1 MKYFT
6 YYLLYISPE
15 REVLGLQY
23 INTMGASLSSFKIGR
38 SSSKEEEKPTATTTK
53 TAAATVTPKKKKSGW
68 PKGKPRGKKKATK
81 DTPKKKSTGTKYAVV
96 LPPHHAVSQSRGSNG
111 KFAKTTPK
119 KKSTSSTIKSK
130 VTTATKKGKY
140 DDIGNGKGPTRQ
152 SRRTA
157 KANPPKVFFPTFPKS
172 KTPSKKFPL
181 TPSTRT
187 KVESKSKPILLKRKS
202 PRVVKH
208 KFIKGKSTTNS
219 LKSSLSSKYTPNATY
234 DVDELIFAWDKK
246 VLYEAKVT
254 SIKFICNKDGS
265 PTDIID
271 KYQVHYLGYKKMHD
285 KWIGIDKMLKVD
297 YDSNKYF
304 KESRGKL
311 AFEDGRWGE
320 VWGH

>member
-1 MKYFT
+1 
-6 YYLLYISPE
+6 
-15 REVLGLQY
+15 
-23 INTMGASLSSFKIGR
+23 MGASLSSFRIGKA
-38 SSSKEEEKPTATTTK
+38 SSKEETPTTATTTTTK
-53 TAAATVTPKKKKSGW
+53 TATATVTPKKKKGGW
-68 PKGKPRGKKKATK
+68 PKGKPRGTKKGKPK
-81 DTPKKKSTGTKYAVV
+81 DTPKKKSTGTKYAVS
-96 LPPHHAVSQSRGSNG
+96 LPHHSESQSRGSNG
-111 KFAKTTPK
+111 KFTKTTPK
-119 KKSTSSTIKSK
+119 KKKSTSTNIKPK
-130 VTTATKKGKY
+130 VTTASKKKGKY

-157 KANPPKVFFPTFPKS
+157 KANPQKVFFPTFPKS

-181 TPSTRT
+181 TPSTRS

-219 LKSSLSSKYTPNATY
+219 LKSGLSCKYTPNATY

-254 SIKFICNKDGS
+254 SIKFICNSDGS
-265 PTDIID
+265 PTDEID

-297 YDSNKYF
+297 YDSNK
-304 KESRGKL
+304 ESPR
-311 AFEDGRWGE
+311 
-320 VWGH
+320 

>member
-1 MKYFT
+1 
-6 YYLLYISPE
+6 
-15 REVLGLQY
+15 
-23 INTMGASLSSFKIGR
+23 MGASLSSFKIGR

-53 TAAATVTPKKKKSGW
+53 TAAATVTPKKKKLGW
-68 PKGKPRGKKKATK
+68 PKGKPRGTKKGKPK

-119 KKSTSSTIKSK
+119 KKKTIKP
-130 VTTATKKGKY
+130 TFGTAIKKKGKY
-140 DDIGNGKGPTRQ
+140 DDIGNGKGPVRQ

-254 SIKFICNKDGS
+254 SIKFICNDDGS
-265 PTDIID
+265 PTDTID

-297 YDSNKYF
+297 YDSNKHF
-304 KESRGKL
+304 KETRGKL

>member
-1 MKYFT
+1 
-6 YYLLYISPE
+6 
-15 REVLGLQY
+15 
-23 INTMGASLSSFKIGR
+23 MGASLSSFKIGKA
-38 SSSKEEEKPTATTTK
+38 SSKEETPTTTTK
-53 TAAATVTPKKKKSGW
+53 TTTNTATTTVTPKKKKLGW
-68 PKGKPRGKKKATK
+68 PKGKPRGTKKGTK
-81 DTPKKKSTGTKYAVV
+81 DTPKKKTTGSKYA
-96 LPPHHAVSQSRGSNG
+96 RGTNG
-111 KFAKTTPK
+111 KFAKNTPK
-119 KKSTSSTIKSK
+119 KKSTSTIKPK
-130 VTTATKKGKY
+130 VGTATKKGKY
-140 DDIGNGKGPTRQ
+140 DDIGNNGKGPVRQ

-172 KTPSKKFPL
+172 KTPSKKFTL

-187 KVESKSKPILLKRKS
+187 KVESKFKPILLKRKS

-234 DVDELIFAWDKK
+234 NVDELIFAWDKK
-246 VLYEAKVT
+246 VLYEANVT
-254 SIKFICNKDGS
+254 SIKFICNDDGS

-304 KESRGKL
+304 KTTRGKL

>member
-1 MKYFT
+1 
-6 YYLLYISPE
+6 
-15 REVLGLQY
+15 
-23 INTMGASLSSFKIGR
+23 MGASLSSFKIGKA
-38 SSSKEEEKPTATTTK
+38 SSKEETPTSTTATATK
-53 TAAATVTPKKKKSGW
+53 TTTATVTPKKKKLGW
-68 PKGKPRGKKKATK
+68 PKGKPRGTKKGTK
-81 DTPKKKSTGTKYAVV
+81 DTPKKKTTGSKYARK
-96 LPPHHAVSQSRGSNG
+96 PNG
-111 KFAKTTPK
+111 KFSKNTPK
-119 KKSTSSTIKSK
+119 KKSSTSTIKSK
-130 VTTATKKGKY
+130 VGTTATKKGKY
-140 DDIGNGKGPTRQ
+140 DDIGNGKGVPVRQ

-187 KVESKSKPILLKRKS
+187 KVESKFKPILLKRKS

-208 KFIKGKSTTNS
+208 KFIKGKSTTGS

-234 DVDELIFAWDKK
+234 NVDELIFAWDKK

-254 SIKFICNKDGS
+254 SIKFICNNDGS
-265 PTDIID
+265 PTDTID

-304 KESRGKL
+304 KETRGKL

-320 VWGH
+320 IWGH